1 MRLTCRYY
9 GPFSLCILSDSL
21 NCVMYVSLALA
32 LVPFKGLPIKE
43 RNILYI
49 IYKALLGLI
58 TP

>member
-1 MRLTCRYY
+1 MRLTGRYY
-9 GPFSLCILSDSL
+9 GPFSLCILGDSL
-21 NCVMYVSLALA
+21 NFVMYISLALV

-43 RNILYI
+43 RNNLYI